1 MMTSD
6 TPSALPE
13 PTSESD
19 TWDGGQHLSR
29 RDDLVGFEL
38 QPAPR
43 RQCAEY
49 QVADHRRWKMDGWT
63 VWVRGPRHTFLLF
76 CGLSF
81 MPGQRS
87 LRGDSCLADFPPDDL
102 QIEHR
107 DAVQHRD
114 EQQRDERRHRQAANL
129 RVAERL

>member
-19 TWDGGQHLSR
+19 TWEGGQHLNR

-49 QVADHRRWKMDGWT
+49 QVADHSQWKIDGWT
-63 VWVRGPRHTFLLF
+63 VWVRAPRHAFLLF
-76 CGLSF
+76 CGLFFHAGAAVTSGRCLRRRLPTGRSSDRAPRCCTA
-81 MPGQRS
+81 PG
-87 LRGDSCLADFPPDDL
+87 
-102 QIEHR
+102 
-107 DAVQHRD
+107 
-114 EQQRDERRHRQAANL
+114 
-129 RVAERL
+129 